1 MTENLGWWLGTSP
14 VQRTCLGSKEEVC
27 LSVCFRAVLSTTWGK
42 HWPNTKNKQHLCA
55 SSRPFANHVS
65 CNQEETLAISMN
77 GKKRQGV
84 GSFRKGHPVPE
95 PPLRQE
101 LSMPPCEAKGP
112 FPNLSAKSMITLFW
126 THLHFPS
133 CSFLHLS
140 FQQLSHRLL
149 SPLHRIFSCFGQSN
163 IGFYFLFIPSVQY
176 PHPDSPKP
184 PFCTFETK
192 V

>member
-1 MTENLGWWLGTSP
+1 MSIHFPCAHLIFWVMMRRKRSVFQYVF
-14 VQRTCLGSKEEVC
+14 VQCLAQHEV
-27 LSVCFRAVLSTTWGK
+27 STGLIQ
-42 HWPNTKNKQHLCA
+42 KNKQHLCA

-65 CNQEETLAISMN
+65 CNQEETLAISTN
-77 GKKRQGV
+77 GKKRQGM

-112 FPNLSAKSMITLFW
+112 FPNLSAKSMITPFW

-184 PFCTFETK
+184 LFCTFETK